1 MATKRATNRGMGAVG
16 KRTSVAPGPLS
27 CPAPKMR
34 SGSVPRHKT
43 LPPPP
48 IERSEPPPKTSVR
61 RARRQSLKEDAVG
74 DLAVTLAVEMTMPRP
89 TLDARRPTASLD
101 PREAWILSLVDG
113 RTTVEDLSDVT
124 AIPRADVATILEK
137 LVDLG
142 YMAIGRFR

>member
-16 KRTSVAPGPLS
+16 KRTSVAPGPVS
-27 CPAPKMR
+27 CPAPKTR

-43 LPPPP
+43 QPPPP
-48 IERSEPPPKTSVR
+48 MAKSDPPPKASVR
-61 RARRQSLKEDAVG
+61 RPRRQSIKEDAVG
-74 DLAVTLAVEMTMPRP
+74 DLAVSMAIEMTMPRP
-89 TLDARRPTASLD
+89 TFDARRPTASLT

-124 AIPRADVATILEK
+124 AIARGDVVTILEK

-142 YMAIGRFR
+142 YVAIGRFR